1 MERSIFCNRN
11 NNNNLLTRRKTMTKT
26 YQYCVAEN
34 WGKGFIDHNE
44 SSRITF
50 KGLPGD
56 VWQVPAFNKHANL
69 WIQKVLGTPKTRDE
83 AQAIVD
89 AVITQAQATWDADN
103 VENESAEQKVDR
115 IGERPVLITL
125 EE

>member
-1 MERSIFCNRN
+1 MA
-11 NNNNLLTRRKTMTKT
+11 KT

-34 WGKGFIDHNE
+34 WGKGFIDHVE

-50 KGLPGD
+50 SGLPGN
-56 VWQVPAFNKHANL
+56 VWQVPAYNKHGNL
-69 WIQKVLGTPKTRDE
+69 WIAKVGGVVKTVAE

-89 AVITQAQATWDADN
+89 AEVQAAQAIWDAQTDEEKAN
-103 VENESAEQKVDR
+103 PMN
-115 IGERPVLITL
+115 IRPTDITL